1 MSDNSRW
8 EPFTKDKDAWN
19 YLSLPT
25 LPTVRG
31 KGPEYRKPISID
43 EFLEGRDSTPKE
55 LIDLRTDFF
64 NQKDK
69 IRKSISVPFE
79 GGRFVASPNTSIFR
93 ESDDPIIKY
102 YFDNS
107 EADAAAGKDLQDLES
122 IQSIFTTVAGAGAS
136 IAGAKPK
143 PQNIVLKRNDLKV
156 QIPLTKKGRI
166 DAKNLSRILDDI
178 IVKRTD
184 NNLQSK
190 EAALQTRISQFQ
202 AGSSK
207 STRDLGLTT
216 QSAKDSTGKF
226 EFQGNFMFDRD
237 GRIHWNK
244 IDPSSKQAWNLWLDL
259 TARKSG
265 YESMKE
271 MVRVMRDWPDEKFQE
286 HMTELWLGSTEDGTP
301 TNPFPYIGYSEHKK
315 AKASKKGRLAKIQ
328 RKHPDWNQTQI
339 SEELVKKS
347 SGTYDMDWLHDTE
360 WIDHTGT
367 LRTDGIGLGNR
378 HAPENMLPLFNSRW
392 KQLKDIAE
400 GVGYGGELKP
410 GPLFSFSDGTWR
422 NPNQRFY
429 IDVEDPGKGTKQY
442 LRHNPGDLI
451 IRRASNNKIIGNLGS
466 YLDALYPKDES
477 LQTRLQIGVSKTINP
492 STGKFFSSITEFRKH
507 VILERIN
514 IILRDTHTL
523 PSNAT
528 KRKRYI
534 KKNIQEDMD
543 RLFAQYPFL
552 KPTKALSDEIAADPD
567 LSEEGWKK
575 RGQGKRKGIP
585 ELGSITKIKAS
596 GRVPTED
603 EYKDIL
609 ERDYGPD

>member
-1 MSDNSRW
+1 METREETEAREKKLVDDTKRLAQSGLRKLGINIQNPLAGLDAFGEPEYDEVNRRENWAGPIVKDISTDVVSSIALQKIPQKSLVPKLSPRSDGGRMINIT
-8 EPFTKDKDAWN
+8 PKDATRIVDDIIIRRTDEVK
-19 YLSLPT
+19 LPT
-25 LPTVRG
+25 PL
-31 KGPEYRKPISID
+31 ENYYRKA
-43 EFLEGRDSTPKE
+43 G
-55 LIDLRTDFF
+55 LIRNEQGVF
-64 NQKDK
+64 
-69 IRKSISVPFE
+69 
-79 GGRFVASPNTSIFR
+79 
-93 ESDDPIIKY
+93 
-102 YFDNS
+102 
-107 EADAAAGKDLQDLES
+107 GKDL
-122 IQSIFTTVAGAGAS
+122 
-136 IAGAKPK
+136 K
-143 PQNIVLKRNDLKV
+143 
-156 QIPLTKKGRI
+156 
-166 DAKNLSRILDDI
+166 
-178 IVKRTD
+178 
-184 NNLQSK
+184 
-190 EAALQTRISQFQ
+190 
-202 AGSSK
+202 
-207 STRDLGLTT
+207 
-216 QSAKDSTGKF
+216 GKF

-244 IDPSSKQAWNLWLDL
+244 IDPSSKQGWNLWLGL

-301 TNPFPYIGYSEHKK
+301 ANPFPYIGYSEHKK
-315 AKASKKGRLAKIQ
+315 AKASKKERLAKIQ
-328 RKHPDWNQTQI
+328 RKHPDWNQAQI

-367 LRTDGIGLGNR
+367 LRTDGIGLGDRN
-378 HAPENMLPLFNSRW
+378 APENMLPLFNSRW
-392 KQLKDIAE
+392 FSLKNIAE

-523 PSNAT
+523 PSNST

-534 KKNIQEDMD
+534 KEKIQEDMD

-552 KPTKALSDEIAADPD
+552 KPTKALSDEIAADPY

-596 GRVPTED
+596 GRVPTEN
-603 EYKDIL
+603 EYKKWI
-609 ERDYGPD
+609 EEGYGPD

>member
-1 MSDNSRW
+1 MEYDKRGNIPGPGPGSSRFPTPIPRW
-8 EPFTKDKDAWN
+8 QSEEDRAVLEKENIWID
-19 YLSLPT
+19 SLREGTVDVGNQILDT
-25 LPTVRG
+25 LKYGGAVKGGIKLPKVPKLPPSSHKTINITPKRANEIVTNIIDHRGDGLTRIAPGTGRYDPTVYIPPNERIG
-31 KGPEYRKPISID
+31 TQKGEP
-43 EFLEGRDSTPKE
+43 
-55 LIDLRTDFF
+55 
-64 NQKDK
+64 
-69 IRKSISVPFE
+69 
-79 GGRFVASPNTSIFR
+79 
-93 ESDDPIIKY
+93 
-102 YFDNS
+102 
-107 EADAAAGKDLQDLES
+107 LQ
-122 IQSIFTTVAGAGAS
+122 A
-136 IAGAKPK
+136 
-143 PQNIVLKRNDLKV
+143 
-156 QIPLTKKGRI
+156 
-166 DAKNLSRILDDI
+166 
-178 IVKRTD
+178 
-184 NNLQSK
+184 
-190 EAALQTRISQFQ
+190 
-202 AGSSK
+202 
-207 STRDLGLTT
+207 
-216 QSAKDSTGKF
+216 KF

-237 GRIHWNK
+237 GRVHFNK
-244 IDPSSKQAWNLWLDL
+244 IKPTDKVAWDYWLDL

-286 HMTELWLGSTEDGTP
+286 YMTELWYGSTEDGTP
-301 TNPFPYIGYSEHKK
+301 TNRLRYVGYSEHKK
-315 AKASKKGRLAKIQ
+315 AKASKKERLAKIQ
-328 RKHPDWNQTQI
+328 RDNPNWNQTQI

-367 LRTDGIGLGNR
+367 LRTDGIGLGDRN
-378 HAPENMLPLFNSRW
+378 APENMLPLFNSRW
-392 KQLKDIAE
+392 FSLKNIAE
-400 GVGYGGELKP
+400 GVGYGGELEP

-552 KPTKALSDEIAADPD
+552 KPTKSLADEIAADPD

-585 ELGSITKIKAS
+585 ELGSITRIKAT
-596 GRVPTED
+596 GRVPTEN
-603 EYKDIL
+603 EYKKWI
-609 ERDYGPD
+609 EEGYGPD